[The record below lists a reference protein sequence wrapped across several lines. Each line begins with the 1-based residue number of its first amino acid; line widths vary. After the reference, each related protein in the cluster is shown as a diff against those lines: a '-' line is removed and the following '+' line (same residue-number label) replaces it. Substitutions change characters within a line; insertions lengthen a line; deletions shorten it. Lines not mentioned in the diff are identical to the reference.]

1 MRTSIATMAGCIA
14 LLALPL
20 SAQTLTEKEARKQ
33 LFSVKGHSVQIPK
46 HSFIGADEEKLLRQ
60 IAQTQYYYGA
70 VAVPPN
76 EGLFSEAAFAAANF
90 HSIPAAEKVALK
102 NCEAKR
108 KGGAPCTIVLRIFP
122 KKWSQ
127 QPLMMSRDATEGFE
141 KQYKRAKS
149 PKAFAISPST
159 GAWASFEG
167 EGGEVFSVARCNDKA
182 KSNGAKDCV
191 LVLRDN

>member
-1 MRTSIATMAGCIA
+1 MRTPIAIMAGCIA
-14 LLALPL
+14 LLTLPL
-20 SAQTLTEKEARKQ
+20 NAQTVNEKEARKQ

-46 HSFIGADEEKLLRQ
+46 HSFIGDDEEKLLRQ
-60 IAQTQYYYGA
+60 IAETQYYYGA
-70 VAVPPN
+70 VAVPPS

-90 HSIPAAEKVALK
+90 HSIPAAEAEALK

-122 KKWSQ
+122 RKWSQ

-141 KQYKRAKS
+141 KEYKRAKD

-159 GAWASFEG
+159 GAWSSFEG
-167 EGGEVFSVARCNDKA
+167 EGAEVFSVARCNDKA
-182 KSNGAKDCV
+182 KPRGAADCLIVIKD
-191 LVLRDN
+191 N